1 MRKGSGMSPDGLAI
15 SRRSARAHDREHPLD
30 QKGEHCERSD
40 GLSQEPGKCEGEQE
54 HDEESGYRR
63 EDEPC
68 PTGHQ
73 LERASRRAAE
83 GGTMALG
90 VISKAGA
97 EPRTKRWAVPYPL
110 EGSGTAQIRAAGRLP
125 HLPGGARK
133 RTGRVPAESR
143 LATGAYP
150 RRPASNQEGRKIPPG

>member
-1 MRKGSGMSPDGLAI
+1 MRRGSGMSPDGLAI

-30 QKGEHCERSD
+30 KKGEHCERSD

-73 LERASRRAAE
+73 LERTSRRAAE
-83 GGTMALG
+83 GGTTMALG

-97 EPRTKRWAVPYPL
+97 EPRTKKMGGPVSTRRLRDRPNPSRRATSPFARRGP
-110 EGSGTAQIRAAGRLP
+110 EEDGPRSRRESSGDG
-125 HLPGGARK
+125 
-133 RTGRVPAESR
+133 
-143 LATGAYP
+143 
-150 RRPASNQEGRKIPPG
+150 